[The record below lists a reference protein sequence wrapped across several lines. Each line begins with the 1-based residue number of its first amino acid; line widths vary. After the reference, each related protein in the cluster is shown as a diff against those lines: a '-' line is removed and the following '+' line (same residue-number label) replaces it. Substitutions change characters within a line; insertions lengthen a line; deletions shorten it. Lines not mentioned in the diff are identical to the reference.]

1 MNNRDYIS
9 DYNEENEDESSTNGS
24 FMGSSMIFM
33 NFMIRSSQCGQM
45 GGSCLSDFTTNLG
58 HSCKQSRVLRCP

>member
-9 DYNEENEDESSTNGS
+9 DYTEENEDESSTNWS

-33 NFMIRSSQCGQM
+33 NFMIRSSQCGHFW
-45 GGSCLSDFTTNLG
+45 GGVVCLTLP
-58 HSCKQSRVLRCP
+58 QILREFLQPK

>member
-9 DYNEENEDESSTNGS
+9 DYNEDESSTNGS

-45 GGSCLSDFTTNLG
+45 GGSCFPDFTTNLG
-58 HSCKQSRVLRCP
+58 NSCKQSRVLRCP